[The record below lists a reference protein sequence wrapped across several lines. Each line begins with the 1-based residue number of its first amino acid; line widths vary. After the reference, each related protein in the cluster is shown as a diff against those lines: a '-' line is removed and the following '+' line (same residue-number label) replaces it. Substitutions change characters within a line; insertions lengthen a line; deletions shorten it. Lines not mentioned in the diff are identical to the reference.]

1 MDMSTAALS
10 DTESTQL
17 WGIYYTDREYAR
29 EIGDPLRTVVEATSK
44 DAAEE
49 TARRYG
55 FTEAWAHPVTEEEAR
70 QKRTPAEPNLIAKTP
85 SPAELKTAIQVLEL
99 LNERL
104 TTHADHSIGELPQNQ
119 LGNQYAGQFKEDALE
134 HSARIKMVGDQLS
147 NWREELLQQRQ
158 TPSHHV

>member
-1 MDMSTAALS
+1 MSTAALS

-29 EIGDPLRTVVEATSK
+29 EISDPLRTVVEATSK
-44 DAAEE
+44 GAAEE

-55 FTEAWAHPVTEEEAR
+55 FTEPWAHPVTEEEAR
-70 QKRTPAEPNLIAKTP
+70 QKRTTVEPNLIARTP
-85 SPAELKTAIQVLEL
+85 SPTELKTAIQVLEL

-119 LGNQYAGQFKEDALE
+119 LGNQYASQIKEKSLE
-134 HSARIKMVGDQLS
+134 QSARIKLIGDQLS

-158 TPSHHV
+158 TTSHHV